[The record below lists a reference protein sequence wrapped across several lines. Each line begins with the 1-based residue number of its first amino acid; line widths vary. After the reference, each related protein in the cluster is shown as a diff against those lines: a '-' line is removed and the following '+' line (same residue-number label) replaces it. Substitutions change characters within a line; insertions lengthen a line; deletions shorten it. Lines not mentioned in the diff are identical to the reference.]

1 VQDLDRDGSA
11 VPKVL
16 SEEDRRH
23 AAVTELALDA
33 VAVDDRSCKVG
44 GGLAHR
50 RPGGRIAR
58 SAYWCMAVAY
68 RVQDEVPHDRA
79 PESELAL
86 DPARSAYFLPV
97 HDARTPSRGVD
108 EELDPVRVW
117 DADGKRVR

>member
-1 VQDLDRDGSA
+1 
-11 VPKVL
+11 
-16 SEEDRRH
+16 
-23 AAVTELALDA
+23 
-33 VAVDDRSCKVG
+33 
-44 GGLAHR
+44 
-50 RPGGRIAR
+50 
-58 SAYWCMAVAY
+58 MAVAY

-108 EELDPVRVW
+108 EELDPVQVW